1 MRTQIQKVPQ
11 IVELLKKKSVGLQH
25 FKPTSSVCVLEQ
37 KDAVETAPL
46 CPHAA
51 SRTQT
56 THSLDAIPGPTNW
69 PLVGSLVELLRKG
82 GLTRQHEALV
92 DYHKKFG
99 KIFRMKLGSFESVH
113 IGAPCL
119 LEALYRKEG
128 NYPQRLE
135 IKPWKAYR
143 DFRNEAYG
151 LLILEGEDWQRVRSA
166 FQQKLMKPTEVIKLD
181 NKINQVLVDFV
192 GRIHNINK
200 NGKIE
205 DLYFELNKWSFET
218 ICLVLYDKRFG
229 LLQEEV
235 NEEAMNFITAVKTMM
250 STFGMMMVT
259 PVELHKTLNTK
270 TWQDHTAAWDRIFS
284 TAKVYIDK
292 KMKRNTN
299 RAPDDLIGDILHH
312 SCLSKKELYAA
323 ITELQIG
330 GVETTAN
337 SMLWA
342 IFNLSRNPD
351 AQRKLLEEIRAV
363 VAPDQDPCGEH
374 IKRMPYLKACL
385 KESMRLSPSVPFTS
399 RTLDKDTVL
408 GDYAIPKGTVL
419 MINSHAL
426 GSNEEYFDET
436 KRFKPERWLRETSTI
451 NPFAYVPFGIGKRMC
466 IGRRLAELQLQLAM
480 CWLVRDFE
488 IVATDNEHL
497 DVIHSGLLVPNRELP
512 VAFIKR

>member
-1 MRTQIQKVPQ
+1 MRTQIKKVPQ
-11 IVELLKKKSVGLQH
+11 IVELLRNKSVGLQH

-37 KDAVETAPL
+37 KDVVEAAQ

-51 SRTQT
+51 SRAQ
-56 THSLDAIPGPTNW
+56 SLDAIPGPTNW

-82 GLTRQHEALV
+82 GLTRQHEALI

-99 KIFRMKLGSFESVH
+99 KMFRMKLGSFESVH

-143 DFRNEAYG
+143 DLRNEAYG
-151 LLILEGEDWQRVRSA
+151 LLILEGKDWQRVRSA
-166 FQQKLMKPTEVIKLD
+166 FQQKLMKPTEVVKLD
-181 NKINQVLVDFV
+181 RKINQVLEDFV
-192 GRIHNINK
+192 SRIGKVNVD
-200 NGKIE
+200 GKIE

-259 PVELHKTLNTK
+259 PVELHKCLNTK
-270 TWQDHTAAWDRIFS
+270 TWQDHTSAWDRIFS

-292 KMKRNTN
+292 KLKGNAEE
-299 RAPDDLIGDILHH
+299 RADDDLIGDILQN
-312 SCLSKKELYAA
+312 SNLSKKELYAA

-337 SMLWA
+337 GMLWA
-342 IFNLSRNPD
+342 IFNLSRNPG
-351 AQRKLLEEIRAV
+351 AQRRLREEIKEAV
-363 VAPDQDPCGEH
+363 PADQNPCGEH

-426 GSNEEYFDET
+426 GSNEEYFEDG
-436 KRFKPERWLRETSTI
+436 KQFKPERWLRETSTI
-451 NPFAYVPFGIGKRMC
+451 NPFAHVPFGIGKRMC

-480 CWLVRDFE
+480 CWLVRDYDIRTASRLHQEMRILYQLFW
-488 IVATDNEHL
+488 T
-497 DVIHSGLLVPNRELP
+497 
-512 VAFIKR
+512 

>member
-1 MRTQIQKVPQ
+1 MRAQIQKVPQ
-11 IVELLKKKSVGLQH
+11 IVELLKRKSVGLQH
-25 FKPTSSVCVLEQ
+25 FKATSSVCVLEE
-37 KDAVETAPL
+37 KDAVEAAR

-51 SRTQT
+51 STA
-56 THSLDAIPGPTNW
+56 HSLDAIPGPTNW
-69 PLVGSLVELLRKG
+69 PVVGSLVELIWKG
-82 GLTRQHEALV
+82 GLTRQHEALIE
-92 DYHKKFG
+92 YHKKFG
-99 KIFRMKLGSFESVH
+99 KIFRMKLGSFES
-113 IGAPCL
+113 
-119 LEALYRKEG
+119 ALYRKEG
-128 NYPQRLE
+128 SYPQRLE

-143 DFRNEAYG
+143 DLRDEAYG
-151 LLILEGEDWQRVRSA
+151 LLILEGKDWQRVRSA
-166 FQQKLMKPTEVIKLD
+166 FQQKLMKPTEVVKLD
-181 NKINQVLVDFV
+181 GKINQVLTDFV
-192 GRIHNINK
+192 GRVGKINV
-200 NGKIE
+200 NGRIE

-229 LLQEEV
+229 LLKDQV

-250 STFGMMMVT
+250 STFGMMIVT
-259 PVELHKTLNTK
+259 PVELHKSLNTRM
-270 TWQDHTAAWDRIFS
+270 WQDHTAAWDCIFS

-292 KMKRNTN
+292 KMKRNET
-299 RAPDDLIGDILHH
+299 RTPDDLTGDILHH

-342 IFNLSRNPD
+342 IFNLSRNPC
-351 AQRKLLEEIRAV
+351 AQRKLLEEIREV
-363 VAPDQDPCGEH
+363 VPPNQDPCGEY
-374 IKRMPYLKACL
+374 IKSMPYLKACL

-426 GSNEEYFDET
+426 GSNEEYFDDG
-436 KRFKPERWLRETSTI
+436 KKFKPERWLRENNTI
-451 NPFAYVPFGIGKRMC
+451 NPFAHVPFGIGKRMC

-480 CWLVRDFE
+480 CWLVRDYE
-488 IVATDNEHL
+488 IVATDNEPL

-512 VAFIKR
+512 VAFIRR

>member
-1 MRTQIQKVPQ
+1 MRTQIKKVPQ
-11 IVELLKKKSVGLQH
+11 IVELLRKKSVPGLQH
-25 FKPTSSVCVLEQ
+25 FQPTSSVCVLEQ
-37 KDAVETAPL
+37 KDAVQAAQ

-51 SRTQT
+51 SSRA
-56 THSLDAIPGPTNW
+56 HSLDAIPGPTNW

-99 KIFRMKLGSFESVH
+99 KMFRMKLGSFESVH

-143 DFRNEAYG
+143 DLRNEAYG
-151 LLILEGEDWQRVRSA
+151 LLILEGKDWQRVRSV
-166 FQQKLMKPTEVIKLD
+166 FQQKLMKPTEVVKLD
-181 NKINQVLVDFV
+181 RKINQVLEDFV
-192 GRIHNINK
+192 SRIGQINV

-259 PVELHKTLNTK
+259 PVEIHKCLNTK

-292 KMKRNTN
+292 KLKRNSEE
-299 RAPDDLIGDILHH
+299 RADDDLIGDILQN
-312 SCLSKKELYAA
+312 SNLSKKELYAA

-337 SMLWA
+337 GMLWA
-342 IFNLSRNPD
+342 IFNLSRNPG
-351 AQRKLLEEIRAV
+351 AQRRLREEIKEAV
-363 VAPDQDPCGEH
+363 PADQNPSGEH
-374 IKRMPYLKACL
+374 IKSMPYLKACL

-426 GSNEEYFDET
+426 GSNEEYFEDG
-436 KRFKPERWLRETSTI
+436 KKFKPERWLRETSTI
-451 NPFAYVPFGIGKRMC
+451 NPFAHVPFGIGKRMC

-480 CWLVRDFE
+480 CWLVRDYD
-488 IVATDNEHL
+488 IVATDNEPL
-497 DVIHSGLLVPNRELP
+497 DVIHSGLLVPSRELP

>member
-1 MRTQIQKVPQ
+1 MRAQIQKVPQ

-25 FKPTSSVCVLEQ
+25 FKPTSSVCVLEE
-37 KDAVETAPL
+37 KDAVEAVR
-46 CPHAA
+46 CPHAV
-51 SRTQT
+51 SRAP
-56 THSLDAIPGPTNW
+56 SLDAIPGPTNW
-69 PLVGSLVELLRKG
+69 PFVGSLVDILRKG

-99 KIFRMKLGSFESVH
+99 KIFRLKLGSFESVH

-119 LEALYRKEG
+119 LEALYRQEG

-135 IKPWKAYR
+135 IKPWTAYR
-143 DFRNEAYG
+143 DMRDEAYG

-166 FQQKLMKPTEVIKLD
+166 FQHKLMKPTEIVKLD
-181 NKINQVLVDFV
+181 RKINQVLGDFV
-192 GRIHNINK
+192 NRI
-200 NGKIE
+200 GKINVE
-205 DLYFELNKWSFET
+205 GNIKDLYFELNKWSFET

-229 LLQEEV
+229 LLQETV
-235 NEEAMNFITAVKTMM
+235 NEEAMDFITAVKTMM

-259 PVELHKTLNTK
+259 PVKVHQNLNTK
-270 TWQDHTAAWDRIFS
+270 IWKDHTAAWDRIFS

-292 KMKRNTN
+292 KMKRNAV
-299 RAPDDLIGDILHH
+299 RAPDDLIGEILHN
-312 SCLSKKELYAA
+312 SCLSKKELYASIA
-323 ITELQIG
+323 ELQVG

-351 AQRKLLEEIRAV
+351 AQRKLLEEIREV
-363 VAPDQDPCGEH
+363 VPPDQDPNGEH
-374 IKRMPYLKACL
+374 IKSMPYLKACL

-419 MINSHAL
+419 MINNHAL
-426 GSNEEYFDET
+426 GSNEEYFDDG
-436 KRFKPERWLRETSTI
+436 KQFKPERWLRENYTI
-451 NPFAYVPFGIGKRMC
+451 NPFAHLPFGIGKRMC

-488 IVATDNEHL
+488 IVATDNEPL
-497 DVIHSGLLVPNRELP
+497 DLIHSGLLVPKRELP

>member
-1 MRTQIQKVPQ
+1 MRVQIQKVPQ

-25 FKPTSSVCVLEQ
+25 FKPTSSVCVLEE
-37 KDAVETAPL
+37 KDALEAAR

-51 SRTQT
+51 SR

-69 PLVGSLVELLRKG
+69 PLVGSLVQLLRKG

-128 NYPQRLE
+128 SYPQRLE

-143 DFRNEAYG
+143 DLRDEAYG
-151 LLILEGEDWQRVRSA
+151 LLILEGKDWQRVRSA
-166 FQQKLMKPTEVIKLD
+166 FQHKLMKPTEVVKLD
-181 NKINQVLVDFV
+181 GKINQ
-192 GRIHNINK
+192 
-200 NGKIE
+200 
-205 DLYFELNKWSFET
+205 
-218 ICLVLYDKRFG
+218 
-229 LLQEEV
+229 
-235 NEEAMNFITAVKTMM
+235 MM

-259 PVELHKTLNTK
+259 PVELHKSLNTK

-284 TAKVYIDK
+284 TAKVYIDRK
-292 KMKRNTN
+292 LKRNAI

-342 IFNLSRNPD
+342 IFNLSRNPG
-351 AQRKLLEEIRAV
+351 AQRKLLEEIREV
-363 VAPDQDPCGEH
+363 VPPDQDPCGEH
-374 IKRMPYLKACL
+374 IKGMPYLKACL

-419 MINSHAL
+419 MINTHAL
-426 GSNEEYFDET
+426 GSNEEYFGDG
-436 KRFKPERWLRETSTI
+436 KQFKPERWLRENSTI
-451 NPFAYVPFGIGKRMC
+451 NPFAHVPFGIGKRMC

-480 CWLVRDFE
+480 CWLVRDYE
-488 IVATDNEHL
+488 IVATDNEPL

>member
-25 FKPTSSVCVLEQ
+25 FKPTSSVCVLEE
-37 KDAVETAPL
+37 KDAAETAR

-51 SRTQT
+51 SRA
-56 THSLDAIPGPTNW
+56 HGLDSIPGPTNW

-143 DFRNEAYG
+143 DLRDEAYG
-151 LLILEGEDWQRVRSA
+151 LLILEGKDWQRVRSA
-166 FQQKLMKPTEVIKLD
+166 FQQKLMKPTEVVKLD
-181 NKINQVLVDFV
+181 GKINEVLVDFV
-192 GRIHNINK
+192 GRIGKINVS
-200 NGKIE
+200 GKIE

-218 ICLVLYDKRFG
+218 NAKY
-229 LLQEEV
+229 
-235 NEEAMNFITAVKTMM
+235 NF
-250 STFGMMMVT
+250 TFGMMMVT
-259 PVELHKTLNTK
+259 PVELHKSLNTK

-292 KMKRNTN
+292 KLKRNAV

-342 IFNLSRNPD
+342 IFNLSRNPG
-351 AQRKLLEEIRAV
+351 AQRKLLEEIREV
-363 VAPDQDPCGEH
+363 VPPDQDPCGEH
-374 IKRMPYLKACL
+374 IKSMPYLKACL

-426 GSNEEYFDET
+426 GSNEEYFGDG
-436 KRFKPERWLRETSTI
+436 KQFKPERWLRENSTI
-451 NPFAYVPFGIGKRMC
+451 NPFAHVPFGIGKRMC

-480 CWLVRDFE
+480 CWLVRDYE
-488 IVATDNEHL
+488 IVATDNEPL

-512 VAFIKR
+512 VAFIRR